1 MSGLTRS
8 KINQLKGLRKAVKA
22 KPKPPVVVWVKYK
35 PQHVN
40 GYPPE
45 QLFTVRDHKG
55 SMIQIAIEDKFT
67 LQIFWTEV
75 KKVEIATIVKRERK
89 K

>member
-8 KINQLKGLRKAVKA
+8 NINYLKALRKAVKA
-22 KPKPPVVVWVKYK
+22 KPKPPVVVWVQYK

-40 GYPPE
+40 GYPPD
-45 QLFTVRDHKG
+45 QLFTVRDHQG
-55 SMIQIAIEDKFT
+55 SMVQIAIEGKFT

-75 KKVEIATIVKRERK
+75 KNIEIAEVG
-89 K
+89 